1 MRALVSIA
9 GHDIPDPS
17 VYNATT
23 STIVDNGRNA
33 EGKLVGAVIR
43 DSMAKI
49 ECSWKYLP
57 AATWAEI
64 LSLFNVS
71 LGGSF
76 TNPVTFFNQDTNDW
90 ETREMYVSDK
100 TAECF
105 SVISMVQERLRGLPS
120 AGLLWWRCSL
130 CKP

>member
-1 MRALVSIA
+1 MKALVSIG
-9 GHDIPDPS
+9 GHDLPDPS

-23 STIVDNGRNA
+23 STVVDSGRNA
-33 EGKLVGAVIR
+33 EGRMIGAVIR

-57 AATWAEI
+57 AAEWAEI
-64 LSLFNVS
+64 LRLFNVS

-76 TNPVTFFNQDTNDW
+76 INSVTFYSQDTAEW

-100 TAECF
+100 TAGMYYRDPATGD
-105 SVISMVQERLRGLPS
+105 VRGFTQCRIALVEV
-120 AGLLWWRCSL
+120 
-130 CKP
+130 

>member
-1 MRALVSIA
+1 MKALVSIG
-9 GHDIPDPS
+9 GHVLPDPS

-23 STIVDNGRNA
+23 STVVDSGRNA
-33 EGKLVGAVIR
+33 EGRMIGAVIR

-57 AATWAEI
+57 AAKWAEI
-64 LSLFNVS
+64 LRLFNVS

-76 TNPVTFFNQDTNDW
+76 INSVTFYSQDTAEW

-100 TAECF
+100 TAGMYYRDPATGD
-105 SVISMVQERLRGLPS
+105 VRGFTQCRIALVEV
-120 AGLLWWRCSL
+120 
-130 CKP
+130 